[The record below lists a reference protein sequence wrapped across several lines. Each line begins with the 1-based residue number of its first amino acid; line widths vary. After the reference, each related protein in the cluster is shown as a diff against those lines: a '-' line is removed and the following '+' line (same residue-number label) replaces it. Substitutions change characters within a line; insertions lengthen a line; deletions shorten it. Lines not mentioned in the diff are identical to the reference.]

1 VVAIKIMK
9 KASLEDTDLARIQRE
24 LRIMTILDHPNI
36 VKLYQVIDTPDT
48 TSIIMEFC
56 EGGDLYDYI
65 SEYRRLP
72 VEDALKIF
80 RQIVAGLLYCHQ
92 HFVIHRDVMPT
103 HFSYQMS

>member
-1 VVAIKIMK
+1 
-9 KASLEDTDLARIQRE
+9 
-24 LRIMTILDHPNI
+24 MTILDHPNI